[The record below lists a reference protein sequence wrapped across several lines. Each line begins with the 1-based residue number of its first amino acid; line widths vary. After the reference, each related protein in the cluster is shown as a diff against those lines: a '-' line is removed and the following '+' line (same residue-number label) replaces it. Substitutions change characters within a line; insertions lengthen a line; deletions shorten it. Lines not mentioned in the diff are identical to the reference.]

1 MTAEQRELT
10 RLCAVRVIADHD
22 ADHDAGRVVDPQTL
36 AWARAFVAGVMPLGR
51 PLGDG
56 APVPDNELP
65 EPLRGG
71 ALEVF

>member
-10 RLCAVRVIADHD
+10 RLCAQRVISN
-22 ADHDAGRVVDPQTL
+22 HDAGRVVDLRTL
-36 AWARAFVAGVMPLGR
+36 AWARGFVACVMPLGQ
-51 PLGDG
+51 PLGAG
-56 APVPDNELP
+56 IPDHELP

>member
-1 MTAEQRELT
+1 MTDEQRELA
-10 RLCAVRVIADHD
+10 RRCALSVLADHE
-22 ADHDAGRVVDPQTL
+22 AGRVVDPQTL
-36 AWARAFVAGVMPLGR
+36 AWARAFVASVKPLCG

-56 APVPDNELP
+56 APIPDNELP